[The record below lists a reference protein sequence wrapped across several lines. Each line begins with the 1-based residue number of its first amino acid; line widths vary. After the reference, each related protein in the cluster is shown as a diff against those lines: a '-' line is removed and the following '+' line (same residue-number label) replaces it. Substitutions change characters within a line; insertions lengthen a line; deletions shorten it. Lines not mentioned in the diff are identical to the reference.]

1 MGSLFETLRRLGP
14 VKLTVLGAVMAG
26 LIGAFALLAARIN
39 QPTMGLLFSELSA
52 QDSGQIVSKLEA
64 QNVPF
69 ELRAGGSQI
78 YVPADRALRLRMTFA
93 EQGVPR
99 GGTIGY
105 EIFDRGEAIGA
116 TNFVQTL
123 NHVRALEGEL
133 SRTIGSLGPV
143 AAARVHLVIPRRD
156 LFSRERQE
164 PTASVI
170 LRLREAGRLPR
181 PQVNSIQHLVASSVA
196 GLKPARVSIIDDRG
210 NLLAR
215 GQAEGDDSATS
226 SASNAEEM
234 RRNYEQRL
242 ARTVEELLER
252 SVGAGKVRAEVT
264 AEMDFDRIVT
274 NTESYDPD
282 GQVVR
287 STQTVSE
294 SADAKEASAT
304 APVSVT
310 ANLPDGDAGSQQG
323 QNTNR
328 TTRNEETVNY
338 EITKTVRSHVR
349 EAGAVR
355 RLSVAVLVD
364 GATAVNADGT
374 RTYTARPAEEIERL
388 TALAKSAIGFNQ
400 QRGDTLEVANL
411 AFAGV
416 DMPHGAPEASS
427 FLNLTRNDYFQ
438 IAWIV
443 VSVILGLLVVLFF
456 LRPIASGFYE
466 AATTPDP
473 TPATPQLPS
482 PAAQAALPPPGTL
495 DATGKVMS
503 PTVEQMIDI
512 AQVEGRVKASSIKKI
527 GEIVEKHPEEAVSIM
542 RTGCTRKPDGLEQR
556 CDVDRRHQQPERA
569 REGRRHAARARRGA
583 RRQAVRPHGRRGDQG
598 NLPGHGQPG
607 HGQLRA

>member
-52 QDSGQIVSKLEA
+52 QDSGQIVTKLEA

-274 NTESYDPD
+274 NTESL
-282 GQVVR
+282 R
-287 STQTVSE
+287 SRRPGRALD
-294 SADAKEASAT
+294 ADRVGERRCEGSQRHGARFRRRPTCPT
-304 APVSVT
+304 AMR
-310 ANLPDGDAGSQQG
+310 AGQQG

-338 EITKTVRSHVR
+338 EITKTVRSHIR

-364 GATAVNADGT
+364 GVNGGECRRHAHLHGPSGRRDRTADGAGEVGD
-374 RTYTARPAEEIERL
+374 RLQPAARRHARACEPRLRRRRHAPGTA
-388 TALAKSAIGFNQ
+388 
-400 QRGDTLEVANL
+400 
-411 AFAGV
+411 
-416 DMPHGAPEASS
+416 EASA
-427 FLNLTRNDYFQ
+427 FLNLTRDDYYPDRLDRR
-438 IAWIV
+438 
-443 VSVILGLLVVLFF
+443 LGDPRPPGRALLPAPDRQRL
-456 LRPIASGFYE
+456 LRSCDDAGAGAPLR
-466 AATTPDP
+466 
-473 TPATPQLPS
+473 PQLPG
-482 PAAQAALPPPGTL
+482 PAAQAALPSPGH
-495 DATGKVMS
+495 A
-503 PTVEQMIDI
+503 
-512 AQVEGRVKASSIKKI
+512 GRDRQGHVA
-527 GEIVEKHPEEAVSIM
+527 
-542 RTGCTRKPDGLEQR
+542 
-556 CDVDRRHQQPERA
+556 DRRADDRHRPGRGPGEGIVAQA
-569 REGRRHAARARRGA
+569 RSARSSKSIRRRRSRSCARWLY
-583 RRQAVRPHGRRGDQG
+583 QET
-598 NLPGHGQPG
+598 
-607 HGQLRA
+607 

>member
-1 MGSLFETLRRLGP
+1 VGSLFETLRRLGP
-14 VKLTVLGAVMAG
+14 VKLTVLGAVLAG
-26 LIGAFALLAARIN
+26 LVTAFALLGARIN
-39 QPTMGLLFSELSA
+39 QPAMNLLFGELSA
-52 QDSGQIVSKLEA
+52 PDSGQIVSKLEA
-64 QNVPF
+64 QNIPF

-78 YVPADRALRLRMTFA
+78 FVPEDRVLRLRMTFA
-93 EQGVPR
+93 EQGMPR

-143 AAARVHLVIPRRD
+143 GTARVHLVIPRRD

-164 PTASVI
+164 PTASVV

-181 PQVNSIQHLVASSVA
+181 AQVNAIQHLVASSVA

-215 GQAEGDDSATS
+215 GQAEGDDNATS
-226 SASNAEEM
+226 MANSAEEM
-234 RRNYEQRL
+234 RRSYEQRL
-242 ARTVEELLER
+242 ARTIEELLER
-252 SVGAGKVRAEVT
+252 SVGHGKVRAEVT

-294 SADAKEASAT
+294 SSDAKEANAT

-328 TTRNEETVNY
+328 STRSEETVNY
-338 EITKTVRSHVR
+338 EITKTVRSHIR

-364 GATAVNADGT
+364 GATAVDADGK
-374 RTYTARPAEEIERL
+374 RTYTARAPEELQRL
-388 TALAKSAIGFNQ
+388 TALAKSAIGFNE
-400 QRGDTLEVANL
+400 QRGDTLELANL
-411 AFAGV
+411 AFASV
-416 DMPHGAPEASS
+416 DAPVAAPDGGS
-427 FLNLTRNDYFQ
+427 FLNLTRSDYFQ
-438 IAWIV
+438 IAWIG

-456 LRPIASGFYE
+456 LRPIASGFYK
-466 AATTPDP
+466 AATTPP
-473 TPATPQLPS
+473 PAPPATPLLTGPTD
-482 PAAQAALPPPGTL
+482 PAALALPPGSEMSPEL
-495 DATGKVMS
+495 AARSGKVMS
-503 PTVEQMIDI
+503 STVEQMIDL

-527 GEIVEKHPEEAVSIM
+527 GEIVEKHPEEAVAIM
-542 RTGCTRKPDGLEQR
+542 RTWMYQET
-556 CDVDRRHQQPERA
+556 
-569 REGRRHAARARRGA
+569 
-583 RRQAVRPHGRRGDQG
+583 
-598 NLPGHGQPG
+598 
-607 HGQLRA
+607 

>member
-1 MGSLFETLRRLGP
+1 
-14 VKLTVLGAVMAG
+14 VKLTVLGVVTAG
-26 LIGAFALLAARIN
+26 LIAAFALVASKIN

-52 QDSGQIVSKLEA
+52 QDSGQIVGKLEA

-78 YVPADRALRLRMTFA
+78 WVPADQALRLRMTFA

-181 PQVNSIQHLVASSVA
+181 AQVNSIQHLVASSVA

-274 NTESYDPD
+274 NTESFDPD

-294 SADAKEASAT
+294 SADAKEANAT

-310 ANLPDGDAGSQQG
+310 ANLPDGDAGSQQA

-328 TTRNEETVNY
+328 TNRSEETVNY
-338 EITKTVRSHVR
+338 EITKTVRSHIR
-349 EAGAVR
+349 EAGAIR

-364 GATAVNADGT
+364 GATTVNADGT
-374 RTYTARPAEEIERL
+374 RAYAPRPAEELERL

-400 QRGDTLEVANL
+400 QRGDTLELANL

-416 DMPHGAPEASS
+416 DVPQAAADTSS

-438 IAWIV
+438 IAWII

-456 LRPIASGFYE
+456 LRPIASGFYQ

-473 TPATPQLPS
+473 AASGTPQLPG
-482 PAAQAALPPPGTL
+482 PAAPAALPPPG
-495 DATGKVMS
+495 ASEMSAEVAARQARVMS
-503 PTVEQMIDI
+503 PSVEQMIDL

-527 GEIVEKHPEEAVSIM
+527 GEIVEKHPEEAVAIM
-542 RTGCTRKPDGLEQR
+542 RSWMYQET
-556 CDVDRRHQQPERA
+556 
-569 REGRRHAARARRGA
+569 
-583 RRQAVRPHGRRGDQG
+583 
-598 NLPGHGQPG
+598 
-607 HGQLRA
+607 

>member
-1 MGSLFETLRRLGP
+1 M
-14 VKLTVLGAVMAG
+14 
-26 LIGAFALLAARIN
+26 
-39 QPTMGLLFSELSA
+39 
-52 QDSGQIVSKLEA
+52 
-64 QNVPF
+64 PF

-181 PQVNSIQHLVASSVA
+181 AQVNSIQHLVASSVA

-226 SASNAEEM
+226 SANNAEEM

-274 NTESYDPD
+274 NTESFDPD

-328 TTRNEETVNY
+328 TTRSEETVNY
-338 EITKTVRSHVR
+338 EITKTVRSHIR

-364 GATAVNADGT
+364 GATTVNADGT
-374 RTYTARPAEEIERL
+374 RSYTARPAEELERL

-400 QRGDTLEVANL
+400 QRGDTLELANL

-416 DMPHGAPEASS
+416 DMPQAAPETSS
-427 FLNLTRNDYFQ
+427 FLNLTHNDYFQ

-473 TPATPQLPS
+473 TPSPAPQLPS
-482 PAAQAALPPPGTL
+482 PTAQAALPPPGAP
-495 DATGKVMS
+495 DAAGRVMS
-503 PTVEQMIDI
+503 PTVEQMIDL

-527 GEIVEKHPEEAVSIM
+527 GEIVEKHPEEAVAIM
-542 RTGCTRKPDGLEQR
+542 RSWMYQET
-556 CDVDRRHQQPERA
+556 
-569 REGRRHAARARRGA
+569 
-583 RRQAVRPHGRRGDQG
+583 
-598 NLPGHGQPG
+598 
-607 HGQLRA
+607 

>member
-1 MGSLFETLRRLGP
+1 VGSLLETLRRLGP
-14 VKLTVLGAVMAG
+14 VKLTVLGAVTAG
-26 LIGAFALLAARIN
+26 LIAAFALLASRIN

-52 QDSGQIVSKLEA
+52 QDSGQIVGKLEA
-64 QNVPF
+64 QNIPF

-78 YVPADRALRLRMTFA
+78 YVPADRVLRLRMTFA

-164 PTASVI
+164 PTASVV

-181 PQVNSIQHLVASSVA
+181 AQVNSIQHLVASSVA
-196 GLKPARVSIIDDRG
+196 GLKPARVSVIDDRG

-215 GQAEGDDSATS
+215 GQAEGEDNATTT
-226 SASNAEEM
+226 AAGAEEM
-234 RRNYEQRL
+234 RRTYEQRL
-242 ARTVEELLER
+242 ARTIEELLER
-252 SVGAGKVRAEVT
+252 SVGPGKVRAEVT

-274 NTESYDPD
+274 NTESFDPD

-294 SADAKEASAT
+294 SSDAKEANAT

-328 TTRNEETVNY
+328 STRSEETVNY
-338 EITKTVRSHVR
+338 EITKTVRSHIR
-349 EAGAVR
+349 EAGAIR

-364 GATAVNADGT
+364 GATTTNADGT
-374 RTYTARPAEEIERL
+374 RTYTARSAEDLERL

-400 QRGDTLEVANL
+400 QRGDTLELANL
-411 AFAGV
+411 AFAGI
-416 DMPHGAPEASS
+416 DAPEAGPDNSS
-427 FLNLTRNDYFQ
+427 FLNLSRGDYFQ

-456 LRPIASGFYE
+456 LRPIASGIYT
-466 AATTPDP
+466 AATTPEP
-473 TPATPQLPS
+473 APPATPMLPS
-482 PAAQAALPPPGTL
+482 PADQAALPPP
-495 DATGKVMS
+495 DMSPEMAAARAQKIMS
-503 PTVEQMIDI
+503 PTVEQMIDL

-527 GEIVEKHPEEAVSIM
+527 GEIVEKHPEEAVAIM
-542 RTGCTRKPDGLEQR
+542 RSWMYQET
-556 CDVDRRHQQPERA
+556 
-569 REGRRHAARARRGA
+569 
-583 RRQAVRPHGRRGDQG
+583 
-598 NLPGHGQPG
+598 
-607 HGQLRA
+607 

>member
-1 MGSLFETLRRLGP
+1 MGSLLETLRRLGP
-14 VKLTVLGAVMAG
+14 VKLGVVGIVTAG
-26 LIGAFALLAARIN
+26 LIAAFAYLGSRIN
-39 QPTMGLLFSELSA
+39 QPAMGLLFSDLSA
-52 QDSGQIVSKLEA
+52 QDSGQIITKLEA

-78 YVPADRALRLRMTFA
+78 YVPADKALRLRMSFA

-105 EIFDRGEAIGA
+105 EIFDRGEALGA

-164 PTASVI
+164 PTASVV

-181 PQVNSIQHLVASSVA
+181 AQVAAIQHLIASSVA
-196 GLKPARVSIIDDRG
+196 GLKPTRVSIIDDRG

-215 GQAEGDDSATS
+215 GQAEGEDNATTN
-226 SASNAEEM
+226 ASNAEEM
-234 RRNYEQRL
+234 RRGYEQKL
-242 ARTVEELLER
+242 ARTIEELLER
-252 SVGAGKVRAEVT
+252 STGPGKVRAEVT

-294 SADAKEASAT
+294 SSDAKEASAN
-304 APVSVT
+304 APVSVA
-310 ANLPDGDAGSQQG
+310 ANMPDGDTGGQQG

-328 TTRNEETVNY
+328 STRSEETVNY

-364 GATAVNADGT
+364 GVTTVGSDGT
-374 RTYTARPAEEIERL
+374 RSYAARSAEDLERL

-400 QRGDTLEVANL
+400 QRGDTLELANL

-416 DMPHGAPEASS
+416 ETPDAGTDTAP
-427 FLNLTRNDYFQ
+427 FLGLTRNDYFQ

-443 VSVILGLLVVLFF
+443 VSVLLGLLTVLFF
-456 LRPIASGFYE
+456 LRPIASGFYK
-466 AATTPDP
+466 AATTPP
-473 TPATPQLPS
+473 PAPAPQLPA
-482 PAAQAALPPPGTL
+482 PAATAALAPPAGQELMPGG
-495 DATGKVMS
+495 AGG
-503 PTVEQMIDI
+503 PTADQMIDL

-527 GEIVEKHPEEAVSIM
+527 GEIVEKHPEEAVAIM
-542 RTGCTRKPDGLEQR
+542 RSWMYQET
-556 CDVDRRHQQPERA
+556 
-569 REGRRHAARARRGA
+569 
-583 RRQAVRPHGRRGDQG
+583 
-598 NLPGHGQPG
+598 
-607 HGQLRA
+607 

>member
-14 VKLTVLGAVMAG
+14 VKLAVLGAVTAG
-26 LIGAFALLAARIN
+26 LIGVFGLLAARIN

-52 QDSGQIVSKLEA
+52 QDSGQIVTKLEA

-69 ELRAGGSQI
+69 ELRAGGSQVW
-78 YVPADRALRLRMTFA
+78 VPSDRALRLRMTFA

-164 PTASVI
+164 PTASVM

-181 PQVNSIQHLVASSVA
+181 AQVQLDPASRRLQRRRPQARAACRSSTTAATCWPAARPKATTAPRPRPTTPRRCA
-196 GLKPARVSIIDDRG
+196 GT
-210 NLLAR
+210 
-215 GQAEGDDSATS
+215 TS
-226 SASNAEEM
+226 SA
-234 RRNYEQRL
+234 L

-274 NTESYDPD
+274 NTESFDPD

-294 SADAKEASAT
+294 KRRCEGSQAAAG
-304 APVSVT
+304 VSVT
-310 ANLPDGDAGSQQG
+310 ANLPDGDAGGQPG

-328 TTRNEETVNY
+328 TTRSEETVNY
-338 EITKTVRSHVR
+338 EITKTVRSHIR

-364 GATAVNADGT
+364 GVTAVNADGT
-374 RTYTARPAEEIERL
+374 RNYTARPAEEIERL

-400 QRGDTLEVANL
+400 QRGDTLELANL

-416 DMPHGAPEASS
+416 DTPVTAEAAP
-427 FLNLTRNDYFQ
+427 FLNLTRGDYYQ
-438 IAWIV
+438 IAWIA

-466 AATTPDP
+466 AATTPE
-473 TPATPQLPS
+473 PARGIRRCSPA
-482 PAAQAALPPPGTL
+482 PAAQAAL
-495 DATGKVMS
+495 AV
-503 PTVEQMIDI
+503 
-512 AQVEGRVKASSIKKI
+512 AQAAAARQGHVA
-527 GEIVEKHPEEAVSIM
+527 
-542 RTGCTRKPDGLEQR
+542 
-556 CDVDRRHQQPERA
+556 DRRTDDRHRPGRGPGEGLLDQ
-569 REGRRHAARARRGA
+569 EGRRDRRKASRGSGRDHAHL
-583 RRQAVRPHGRRGDQG
+583 AVPG
-598 NLPGHGQPG
+598 NLT
-607 HGQLRA
+607 